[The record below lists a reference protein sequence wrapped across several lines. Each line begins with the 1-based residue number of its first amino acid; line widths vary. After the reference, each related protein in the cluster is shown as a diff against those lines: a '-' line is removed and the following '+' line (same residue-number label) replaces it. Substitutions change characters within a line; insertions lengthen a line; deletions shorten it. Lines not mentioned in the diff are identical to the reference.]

1 MTNQQHILND
11 LAQLLHSHRPN
22 NDYQSAHIE
31 YEHATDGSWSSFSGW
46 FIINDKVVAPT
57 QFVKLKEK
65 AEALCDSLYEIMK
78 MENSWLSFQFVLENG
93 KVKVQF
99 NSESIP

>member
-1 MTNQQHILND
+1 MTDQQQILND
-11 LAQLLHSHRPN
+11 LAQLLHTHRPN

-46 FIINDKVVAPT
+46 FITEGKTIAPVE
-57 QFVKLKEK
+57 FSKLKEK
-65 AEALCDSLYEIMK
+65 AEILCNALHQTMK
-78 MENSWLSFQFVLENG
+78 AENNWLSFQLDLENG

-99 NSESIP
+99 NSELIP